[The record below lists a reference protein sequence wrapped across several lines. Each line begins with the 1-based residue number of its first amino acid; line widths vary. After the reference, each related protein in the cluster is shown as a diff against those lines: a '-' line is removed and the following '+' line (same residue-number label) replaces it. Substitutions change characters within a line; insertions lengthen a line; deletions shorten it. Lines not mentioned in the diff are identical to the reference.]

1 MKSIKKYFYITIAM
15 LLIVMFALMIK
26 ENITVNASTY
36 TNKITVL
43 GSCENYYS
51 PDTAYVT
58 IGIETNETELTV
70 AQQNNAN
77 KMSKAITMLEEYG
90 IDKSN
95 IKTTGYKVYNHHN
108 YFDNTKEVESKVLN
122 YVEFKTN
129 NIDSLDTLLESL
141 TNSGVNYINN
151 IRFTLED
158 TRDEY
163 TDTLKCA
170 LENAKQKAI
179 ALSGNENLVAIEIQ
193 ENSVYIEN
201 YHNNYM
207 LAKTVENTNNLQS
220 GEIKVC
226 ANITVT
232 FEAQ

>member
-1 MKSIKKYFYITIAM
+1 MKSIKKYFYITIAL
-15 LLIVMFALMIK
+15 LLIVIFALMIK
-26 ENITVNASTY
+26 ENITVNASAI
-36 TNKITVL
+36 TNKVTVF
-43 GSCENYYS
+43 GSCENYYT

-58 IGIETNETELTV
+58 IGIETSETELAS
-70 AQQNNAN
+70 AQQNNVN
-77 KMSKAITMLEEYG
+77 KMSEAITLLEEYG

-95 IKTTGYKVYNHHN
+95 IKTTGYKVFNHHN
-108 YFDNTKEVESKVLN
+108 YFEDAKEVEARVLN
-122 YVEFKTN
+122 YVEFKTT
-129 NIDSLDTLLESL
+129 NIDNLDTLLESL

-151 IRFTLED
+151 IRYTIED
-158 TRDEY
+158 TSDEY
-163 TDTLKCA
+163 TDALKCA

-179 ALSGNENLVAIEIQ
+179 ALSGNDNLVAVEIQ

-207 LAKTVENTNNLQS
+207 FAKTIENTNNLQS

-232 FEAQ
+232 FEIQ